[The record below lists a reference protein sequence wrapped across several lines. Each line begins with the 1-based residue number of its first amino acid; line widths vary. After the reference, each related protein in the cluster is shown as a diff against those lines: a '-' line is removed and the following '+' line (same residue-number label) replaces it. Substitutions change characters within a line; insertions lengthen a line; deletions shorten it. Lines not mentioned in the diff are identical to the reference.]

1 MGDEKRLQ
9 ELGVD
14 VLETDEDNS
23 DEEEKACEVAHKSE
37 WEIWRDDQARRH
49 AKRKTNVVD
58 LLHTAVDALAKA
70 ECKKKKRKHSDSEV
84 RRRVRDI

>member
-9 ELGVD
+9 ELGAD

-49 AKRKTNVVD
+49 EKRKR
-58 LLHTAVDALAKA
+58 
-70 ECKKKKRKHSDSEV
+70 E
-84 RRRVRDI
+84 RRRLAAHRCRCFGEG